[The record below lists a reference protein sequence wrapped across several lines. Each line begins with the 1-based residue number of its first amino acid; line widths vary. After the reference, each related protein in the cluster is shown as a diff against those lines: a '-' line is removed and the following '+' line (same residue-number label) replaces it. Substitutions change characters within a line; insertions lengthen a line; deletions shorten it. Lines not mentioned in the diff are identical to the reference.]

1 MAQQESIPRAQKQ
14 RAQTVDKALHVLDA
28 VAESEEPITLT
39 ELVAE
44 TGLEKTTTHRLA
56 RSLAD
61 GGLLRFDPE
70 TRSYTLGWRLIEL
83 GALAAQRTRA
93 LSVADQYLNQ
103 LRDDTGETIHLG
115 AYDNGEVV
123 YLAQKSSSA
132 AVVVRARIGQR
143 RPLHST
149 AMGKVLLAFG
159 PDEWLFKLLKEPEL
173 KAYTENTIRD
183 KEELQAHLRRVRR
196 VGFAVDDEEMT
207 QGIRCV
213 AAPIMDYTGLAVAAI
228 SVTGPAFRVSR
239 GELDRLTT
247 QVSAA
252 SQDISSELGFSK
264 GIAEQDKSDA
274 SGTKPE

>member
-1 MAQQESIPRAQKQ
+1 MAQQESIPRTQKQ

-93 LSVADQYLNQ
+93 LSVADQFLNQ

-159 PDEWLFKLLKEPEL
+159 PDEWLFKLLQEPEL
-173 KAYTENTIRD
+173 MAYTENTIRD

-239 GELDRLTT
+239 GELDRLTAK
-247 QVSAA
+247 VSAA
-252 SQDISSELGFSK
+252 SQDISSELGYSK
-264 GIAEQDKSDA
+264 VIAEQDQSNA
-274 SGTKPE
+274 SRTKPE